1 MFPDLDKI
9 FNNAKTLNE
18 RFELRFVIDEE
29 VKQDIIKLNTKD
41 QLFDKGIDSLDKTL
55 GNYSQTSVNKYGKRP
70 GHIQLFDEGDFYGSF
85 VIHVTTDEI
94 VIKADTIKEDTD
106 LSVRY
111 GNDILG
117 LTNDNL
123 DFVIREYILENYQEY
138 IMNALMEGVK

>member
-1 MFPDLDKI
+1 MFPTLTKI
-9 FNNAKTLNE
+9 FNNAKTLSE

-29 VKQDIIKLNTKD
+29 VKQEIIKLNTKD

-106 LSVRY
+106 LMKY
-111 GNDILG
+111 GEILG
-117 LTNDNL
+117 LTNENL
-123 DFVIREYILENYQEY
+123 DFVIREYILENYSEY
-138 IMNALMEGVK
+138 IMNALMDGVK